1 MPRKCSHWQFALT
14 LLYNVQLVSVADVTI
29 SNAGRGWERA
39 CFYVRYVA
47 L

>member
-14 LLYNVQLVSVADVTI
+14 LLYIVQLVSIADVTI
-29 SNAGRGWERA
+29 SNAGRRERA